1 VLHSSLVDYYVN
13 FQNFLLFRE
22 REKHK
27 WACFLS
33 LLNYVAHNEILL
45 DNVYNVIVT
54 IDCQAF
60 VFLPSRPSKHN
71 PEKHWKEQVYT

>member
-1 VLHSSLVDYYVN
+1 M
-13 FQNFLLFRE
+13 
-22 REKHK
+22 
-27 WACFLS
+27 
-33 LLNYVAHNEILL
+33 NYVAHNEILL

-60 VFLPSRPSKHN
+60 VFLPSRPPKHN

>member
-1 VLHSSLVDYYVN
+1 M
-13 FQNFLLFRE
+13 FLRNEGAL
-22 REKHK
+22 
-27 WACFLS
+27 
-33 LLNYVAHNEILL
+33 YVAHNEILL